1 MFEKMSCIYLIER
14 EQEEKMNKPTFN
26 TGKLTFLGVMLSLTI
41 VFVVLTALPTMSA
54 SMALLIFIPTI
65 VTSIVQGPRLGA
77 IMGFF
82 AGTITLFRALLAPAS
97 PLDYL
102 FINPL
107 VAILPRIFI
116 GVVPFYVYTG
126 LKKIF
131 KSESVSLL
139 LAGASGALV
148 NTGLVILALYI
159 IYHDKIVA
167 VSTEFGIGNTFGAFA
182 LFLVTTSSLLESSVA
197 GISTMSVVRVYNK
210 VKK

>member
-1 MFEKMSCIYLIER
+1 
-14 EQEEKMNKPTFN
+14 MNNSKFN
-26 TGKLTFLGVMLSLTI
+26 TSKLTFLGVMLSLTI

-54 SMALLIFIPTI
+54 SMALFIFIPTI
-65 VTSIVQGPRLGA
+65 VTSITQGPKMGA
-77 IMGFF
+77 ILGFS

-116 GVVPFYVYTG
+116 GVVPYYVYIG
-126 LKKIF
+126 LKKLL

-139 LAGASGALV
+139 IAGASGALV

-159 IYHDKIVA
+159 IYCDKIVA
-167 VSTEFGIGNTFGAFA
+167 VSTEFGIGDTFAAFA
-182 LFLVTTSSLLESSVA
+182 LFLVTTSCLLESSVA
-197 GISTMSVVRVYNK
+197 GIATLSVVKVYNK